1 MRVPPVRILLVV
13 FIVQDGLK
21 RATMQRANSPPS
33 RLALPRSLPRSGKS
47 LGASSGYSMSEQER
61 KPAPAGAGASEL
73 PASQEV
79 GRIHRAAPTG
89 GIDAE
94 TITQTTNIVS
104 GEQHIGT
111 QINYGSSVPSHTR
124 APPLQRP

>member
-1 MRVPPVRILLVV
+1 
-13 FIVQDGLK
+13 
-21 RATMQRANSPPS
+21 
-33 RLALPRSLPRSGKS
+33 
-47 LGASSGYSMSEQER
+47 MSEQER

-124 APPLQRP
+124 TPPLQRPRRSEHFVDREVEHARLLADLKLGRVVTV